1 MLVINGHVVTA
12 LASMVDVHDEKLLQI
27 EKGASAGQGV
37 LEALAVLVAV
47 RQWKKRLQS
56 YRVKLV
62 IQSDSLVALAL
73 SQRMAASTPTLN
85 YLGAELALAIEE
97 AGIERLEP
105 VHIPGSA
112 NIAPDF
118 LSRPSKWSHISMP
131 KELHGI
137 NVETPEIRTAEFYRL
152 PGPTEEP
159 SMWGTGLVAAGAAAW
174 DNLR

>member
-1 MLVINGHVVTA
+1 M
-12 LASMVDVHDEKLLQI
+12 E
-27 EKGASAGQGV
+27 E
-37 LEALAVLVAV
+37 EA
-47 RQWKKRLQS
+47 QS

-62 IQSDSLVALAL
+62 VQSDSLVALAL
-73 SQRMAASTPTLN
+73 TQRMAASTPTLN

-105 VHIPGSA
+105 VHIPSA
-112 NIAPDF
+112 NVAPDF
-118 LSRPSKWSHISMP
+118 LSRPSKWAHISMP
-131 KELHGI
+131 AELHGV

-159 SMWGTGLVAAGAAAW
+159 SMWGSGLVAAAGAAAW